1 MKEYADRKM
10 FLFFTATAKSEN
22 ETSILT
28 SGKIRA
34 LVYRYFGIPNDPT
47 CDLHLPNSGACA
59 TGSRNREEDMK
70 SSTLTRCAF
79 ATLAM
84 MASTIAGGAV
94 ADEYPSKTIEVI
106 THAGAGGGTD
116 VTTRMMMLRAR
127 RELKADMVVVNKKGG
142 GGAVAMDHYIT
153 LPADG
158 YSILTFTI
166 GHAATVAKGKTK
178 LKLDDIR
185 PIARG
190 TDDPQILM
198 VKCGVYSDAADF
210 VAKQKEA
217 GIIYGTT
224 HVGNIDD
231 VSAFM
236 FTTKGGMKTP
246 KILPF
251 DGGGELAT
259 QLVAGAVDAAVL
271 NLAEAGSQI
280 EAGDVCPIV
289 VLADQRMA
297 GLPDVTTAKEMGI
310 PVSFSTVRGF
320 AVHKDTPDDI
330 AMKIEEAL
338 LKSMN
343 HTVYQGF
350 LVSVG
355 LDSTSVA
362 GSDVWAEQVSTM
374 VVDMQAALKELGFIQ

>member
-1 MKEYADRKM
+1 MSKHM
-10 FLFFTATAKSEN
+10 FVAVAAA
-22 ETSILT
+22 I
-28 SGKIRA
+28 A
-34 LVYRYFGIPNDPT
+34 LLAGPT
-47 CDLHLPNSGACA
+47 
-59 TGSRNREEDMK
+59 
-70 SSTLTRCAF
+70 
-79 ATLAM
+79 
-84 MASTIAGGAV
+84 I
-94 ADEYPSKTIEVI
+94 ADEYPSKTIEVV

-127 RELKADMVVVNKKGG
+127 RELQQDMVVVNKRGG
-142 GGAVAMDHYIT
+142 GGTAAMDYY
-153 LPADG
+153 LGLEPDG
-158 YSILTFTI
+158 HTILTFTI
-166 GHAATVAKGKTK
+166 GHAAELAKGKTK
-178 LKLDDIR
+178 MTLDDIR

-198 VKCGVYSDAADF
+198 VRCGVYADAADF

-217 GIIYGTT
+217 PITYGTT

-236 FTTKGGMKTP
+236 FTVKGGMQTP

-289 VLADQRMA
+289 VLADERMA
-297 GLPDVTTAKEMGI
+297 ALADVSTATEMGI

-320 AVHKDTPDDI
+320 VVHKDTPDEI
-330 AMKIEEAL
+330 AAKLEEAL

-350 LVSVG
+350 LTSVG

-362 GSDVWAEQVSTM
+362 GSEVWGNQIATM
-374 VVDMQAALKELGFIQ
+374 VTDMQAALKELGFIE